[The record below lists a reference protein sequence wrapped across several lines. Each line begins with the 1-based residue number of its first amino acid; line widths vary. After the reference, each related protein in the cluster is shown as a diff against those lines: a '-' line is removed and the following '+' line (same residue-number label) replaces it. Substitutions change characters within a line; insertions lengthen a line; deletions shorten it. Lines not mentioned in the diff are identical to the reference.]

1 MTCVSECPT
10 YPQFLYA
17 WASNSSDSICL
28 SSCTTGYMLD
38 TNMSC
43 ITRCPYLLDPT
54 TNRCVDKCP
63 YHSFSSTQLYAN
75 LISLICV
82 SNSSCPSNTYASD
95 DMAQCVSACPN
106 NTYIYL
112 KNCLHT
118 CPDTFYIDSA
128 SKSCVT
134 ALNCPSGSYANNQTR
149 SCVLA
154 CRDGTYADVTTKMCI
169 EVCYGGKYGDSVT
182 GLCSSSCSTGL
193 LKNNDTYTCVG

>member
-1 MTCVSECPT
+1 MKWKWNKNSPFLV
-10 YPQFLYA
+10 FLYISM
-17 WASNSSDSICL
+17 WFSYLASIRFY
-28 SSCTTGYMLD
+28 TFYY
-38 TNMSC
+38 
-43 ITRCPYLLDPT
+43 R
-54 TNRCVDKCP
+54 K
-63 YHSFSSTQLYAN
+63 FSSIFITILSFCLNIYQSY
-75 LISLICV
+75 
-82 SNSSCPSNTYASD
+82 
-95 DMAQCVSACPN
+95 N